1 MLGNPGGFH
10 AAEGVTYAFWAQQVI
25 ALDEINPQV
34 AARLS
39 RGLDRWRQ
47 FAPRYQKSMKAAL
60 EKVAAV
66 NRLSPDVREVVSK
79 ALLAKPAPR

>member
-1 MLGNPGGFH
+1 
-10 AAEGVTYAFWAQQVI
+10 
-25 ALDEINPQV
+25 
-34 AARLS
+34 
-39 RGLDRWRQ
+39 
-47 FAPRYQKSMKAAL
+47 MKAAL